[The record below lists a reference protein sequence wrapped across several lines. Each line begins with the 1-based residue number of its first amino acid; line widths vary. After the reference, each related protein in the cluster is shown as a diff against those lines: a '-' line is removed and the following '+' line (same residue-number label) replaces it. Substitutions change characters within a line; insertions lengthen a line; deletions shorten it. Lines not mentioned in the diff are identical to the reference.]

1 MTFFKQLSLLTLVL
15 LSFAAQSNEV
25 ATTNQD
31 KPAIAASVSME
42 VTAVV
47 EAINHET
54 REVSLKRTDGK
65 IINFTAGDE
74 ARNLDQVNVG
84 DIVNAE
90 YIESVTIEVMAVD
103 NPEAAELALAAGAR
117 SEEGEMPGMATIA
130 TQISVATVEAINIE
144 ANTFKLKTADGEVN
158 EYTARNPENLKHSAV
173 GDIVVTTVTQ
183 GLAISVEHAKS
194 K

>member
-1 MTFFKQLSLLTLVL
+1 MTFFKQLSLMTLVVA
-15 LSFAAQSNEV
+15 SFTAQANEV
-25 ATTNQD
+25 GVNQE

-65 IINFTAGDE
+65 IISFTAGDE
-74 ARNLDQVNVG
+74 ARNLDQVAVG

-90 YIESVTIEVMAVD
+90 YIESVSIQVMAAD

-117 SEEGEMPGMATIA
+117 SEAGEMPGMATIA

-144 ANTFKLKTADGEVN
+144 ANTFKLKTADGVVK

-183 GLAISVEHAKS
+183 GLAIAVEKAPAAE
-194 K
+194 

>member
-1 MTFFKQLSLLTLVL
+1 MTFFKQLSLITLMLT
-15 LSFAAQSNEV
+15 SFAAHSNEV
-25 ATTNQD
+25 TDNQE
-31 KPAIAASVSME
+31 KPAIAASISME

-54 REVSLKRTDGK
+54 RAVSLKRTDGK

-74 ARNLDQVNVG
+74 AQNLDQVKVG

-90 YIESVTIEVMAVD
+90 YVESVSIQVMAAE

-117 SEEGEMPGMATIA
+117 SDKGEMPGMATVA
-130 TQISVATVEAINIE
+130 TQISIATVEAINIE
-144 ANTFKLKTADGEVN
+144 ANTFKLKTADGVVN

-194 K
+194 Q

>member
-1 MTFFKQLSLLTLVL
+1 MTLFKQLSLAAL
-15 LSFAAQSNEV
+15 LSLSVAAQANE
-25 ATTNQD
+25 ANNTQE

-54 REVSLKRTDGK
+54 RAVSLKRTDGK

-74 ARNLDQVNVG
+74 ARNLDQVKVG

-90 YIESVTIEVMAVD
+90 YVESVSIQVMAAD

-117 SEEGEMPGMATIA
+117 SEKGEMPGMATVA
-130 TQISVATVEAINIE
+130 TQISIATVEAINLE

-183 GLAISVEHAKS
+183 GLAISVEHAKNQ
-194 K
+194 